1 MATELFKP
9 YPFMPWQTLHAE
21 PATLGHR
28 GDWQV
33 EWKWSGVRVQLL
45 TRRGRVSLWTAGE
58 QHLPE
63 QFPEI
68 SAAAGALPDGVFEGE
83 ILPFRNGAML
93 PPGHL
98 QKRLAHLRPDPEDL
112 AEVPVIFLACD
123 VLEQFGEDCRARPL
137 HDRRA
142 RLHEAIGALPAEVAL
157 KAILQLSDIV
167 RAPSWATLAQAWA
180 ESPSQGARGL
190 TLKRRDSVYARTPG
204 LATGDWW
211 LWPNPASPMR

>member
-1 MATELFKP
+1 MTPELFKP
-9 YPFMPWQTLHAE
+9 YPFMPWRMLNAE
-21 PATLGHR
+21 PATLGSR

-33 EWKWSGVRVQLL
+33 EWKWSGIRVQLL
-45 TRRGRVSLWTAGE
+45 KRGGRVSLWTAGE

-93 PPGHL
+93 PPRHL
-98 QKRLAHLRPDPEDL
+98 QKRLAHLRPRQDDL

-123 VLEQFGEDCRARPL
+123 VLALSGEDCRARPL
-137 HDRRA
+137 HERRA

-157 KAILQLSDIV
+157 TTTLQLSDIV

-180 ESPSQGARGL
+180 ESPSQGAQGL
-190 TLKRRDSVYARTPG
+190 ILKRRDSAYALTPDQ
-204 LATGDWW
+204 AAGDWW
-211 LWPNPASPMR
+211 LWPNPDTPMR